1 MGKRKRG
8 LVVFISRRS
17 FDLRLVI
24 LLAALTV
31 SIVPATAQAQEDRQ
45 GDDAFVVLT
54 GRAEVTEGQT
64 VDTVVIF
71 NGPAIVDGTVR
82 EEVVVFN
89 GSVTVSGQVGAD
101 VVAFN
106 GNVTIQSGAE
116 VGGDIVSRR
125 VVVVEDGATVEG
137 DIREDVTRLFD
148 GPFHFLRGR
157 FFWWLAV
164 SISIL
169 LLGIVLLLLGP
180 RFLDAVQRSWRAAV
194 GRSIGL
200 GIALFLGLPLLALLS
215 FVTLVGIPFGFG
227 LLMALFAIYT
237 MGYTTSVWILGRQ
250 LVKPPSSRF
259 VAFLAG
265 WAIFRLVALV
275 PILAGIVWFVAA
287 VFGLGVLLVVAW
299 RSRAPATIPAAT

>member
-31 SIVPATAQAQEDRQ
+31 SIVPATAQAQEDRR

-54 GRAEVTEGQT
+54 GRAEVPEGRT

-89 GSVTVSGQVGAD
+89 GSVTVSGRVD
-101 VVAFN
+101 EDIVAFN
-106 GNVTIQSGAE
+106 GRVTIQSGAE
-116 VGGDIVSRR
+116 VSGDIVSRR
-125 VVVVEDGATVEG
+125 GVVVEDGATVEG

-180 RFLDAVQRSWRAAV
+180 RFLDAVHHSWRAAI

-215 FVTLVGIPFGFG
+215 MVTLVGIPFGFG

-265 WAIFRLVALV
+265 WAIFRLLALV
-275 PILAGIVWFVAA
+275 PILAGIVWFAAA
-287 VFGLGVLLVVAW
+287 VFGLGVLLIVAW
-299 RSRAPATIPAAT
+299 RSRAPATIPAAA

>member
-1 MGKRKRG
+1 VA
-8 LVVFISRRS
+8 LISRRS
-17 FDLRLVI
+17 ADLGLVI
-24 LLAALTV
+24 LLTALTLCL
-31 SIVPATAQAQEDRQ
+31 VPSTAQAQEDRR

-82 EEVVVFN
+82 EEVVAFN
-89 GSVTVSGQVGAD
+89 GSVTVSGHVGAD

-106 GNVTIQSGAE
+106 GRVTIQSGAE
-116 VGGDIVSRR
+116 VSGDIVSRR
-125 VVVVEDGATVEG
+125 GVVVEDGATVEG
-137 DIREDVTRLFD
+137 DIREDATRLFD

-157 FFWWLAV
+157 LFWWLAV

-169 LLGIVLLLLGP
+169 LLGIFLLLLGP
-180 RFLDAVQRSWRAAV
+180 RFLDSVHRSWRAAI

-215 FVTLVGIPFGFG
+215 LVTLVGIPFGFG

-250 LVKPPSSRF
+250 IVKPPSSRF

-299 RSRAPATIPAAT
+299 RSRASATIPAALDT